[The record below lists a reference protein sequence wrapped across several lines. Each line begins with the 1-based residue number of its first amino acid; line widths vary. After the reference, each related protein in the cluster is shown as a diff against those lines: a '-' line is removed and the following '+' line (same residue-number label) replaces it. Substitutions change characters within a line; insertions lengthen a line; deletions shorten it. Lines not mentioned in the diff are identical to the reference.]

1 VVAEILASNANW
13 EWLAPFRV
21 PAVQRMRPCNESWND
36 PDCRGPVL
44 EYRRASLDPPTANRP
59 PRGRRIACD
68 KARHERAVMLHLLSR
83 YVSKAAILTVP
94 ALPVPV
100 ENRSPA

>member
-1 VVAEILASNANW
+1 MLTTNRLAGC
-13 EWLAPFRV
+13 P
-21 PAVQRMRPCNESWND
+21 Q
-36 PDCRGPVL
+36 
-44 EYRRASLDPPTANRP
+44 
-59 PRGRRIACD
+59 IACD
-68 KARHERAVMLHLLSR
+68 TAAPEVAVMLHLRSC

>member
-1 VVAEILASNANW
+1 MVRLTIAAN
-13 EWLAPFRV
+13 
-21 PAVQRMRPCNESWND
+21 
-36 PDCRGPVL
+36 
-44 EYRRASLDPPTANRP
+44 RRARC
-59 PRGRRIACD
+59 RQIVCD
-68 KARHERAVMLHLLSR
+68 KERREWAVMLHLLSR